1 MKLCFYC
8 WIEKKKKCHIGE
20 TGTKNNRLKIYIMHK
35 NNMKYLD
42 TKCMAILVKRRYN
55 DTHSS
60 GKRKLLQNISGK
72 VETE

>member
-1 MKLCFYC
+1 
-8 WIEKKKKCHIGE
+8 
-20 TGTKNNRLKIYIMHK
+20 MHK